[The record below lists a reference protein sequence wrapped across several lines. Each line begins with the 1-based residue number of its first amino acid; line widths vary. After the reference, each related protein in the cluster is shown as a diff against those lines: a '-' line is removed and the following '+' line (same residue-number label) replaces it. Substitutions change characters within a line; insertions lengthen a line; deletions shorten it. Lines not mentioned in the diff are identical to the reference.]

1 MDKIYKPRVVDQLL
15 THKLK
20 GKGAIV
26 IEGPKWCGKTTT
38 AEQIA
43 KSVLYVNSPED
54 IEYYRQ
60 LVKISPK
67 EILKGEKPLL
77 LDEWQNIPSI
87 WDSIRFEIDHSRLMG
102 QFLLTGSAI
111 PADMSEV
118 MHSGTGRFGWLKMRT
133 MSLWESNDSNGEVS
147 LKDLF
152 DNLDIS
158 AQSDTSIEDLAY
170 WACRGGWPIAIDMP
184 KDVALDQAYDYVDAI
199 VNRDIGLSD
208 GKLRDNARVRRL
220 MRSLARNQGS
230 QISFAKISEDLKEN
244 ENTSIHDDTVAAYI
258 RALERIFVIEDVEA
272 WNPNLRSSTAIR
284 TLDTRYFSDP
294 SIATASLGLGPNDLI
309 NDLKTF
315 GFILETLCIRDLR
328 VYAEPLNGKIYHY
341 RDKNGLECD
350 AICHL
355 RDGRYGLIEIKLGG
369 DILIKEGIKN
379 LLKLKNTLDPN
390 KMRQPSFMMIIVGVG
405 KYAYKNE
412 DGIYIVPIS
421 CLRD

>member
-1 MDKIYKPRVVDQLL
+1 MDNTYKPRVVDQILSR
-15 THKLK
+15 KLK

-38 AEQIA
+38 AEQTA
-43 KSVLYVNSPED
+43 KSVIYINSPEE
-54 IEYYRQ
+54 INYYRQ

-87 WDSIRFEIDHSRLMG
+87 WDSIRFEIDHTKLMG
-102 QFLLTGSAI
+102 QFILTGSAL
-111 PADMSEV
+111 PTDMTEV
-118 MHSGTGRFGWLKMRT
+118 MHSGTGRFGWLRMRT

-147 LKDLF
+147 LRNLF
-152 DNLDIS
+152 EGYEIS
-158 AQSDTSIEDLAY
+158 AQTDTSIEDLAY
-170 WACRGGWPIAIDMP
+170 WVCRGGWPMAIDMP
-184 KDVALDQAYDYVDAI
+184 KEIALDQAFDYVDAI

-208 GKLRDNARVRRL
+208 GKIRDNARVRRL
-220 MRSLARNQGS
+220 MRSLARHQGS

-244 ENTSIHDDTVAAYI
+244 ENTTIHDDTVASYI
-258 RALERIFVIEDVEA
+258 RALERIFVTEDVEA

-284 TLDTRYFSDP
+284 SLDTRYFSDP
-294 SIATASLGLGPNDLI
+294 SIATASLGLGPKDLI

-328 VYAEPLNGKIYHY
+328 VYAEPMNGKIYHY

-369 DILIKEGIKN
+369 EVLIKEGIKN
-379 LLKLKNTLDPN
+379 LLKLKSSLDLT
-390 KMRQPSFMMIIVGVG
+390 KMPSPSFLMVLVGVG

-412 DGIYIVPIS
+412 DGIYIVPVS
-421 CLRD
+421 CLKD

>member
-1 MDKIYKPRVVDQLL
+1 MYKPRVIDQVLS
-15 THKLK
+15 HKLK

-43 KSVLYVNSPED
+43 KSVIYVNNPEE
-54 IEYYRQ
+54 INYYRQ

-87 WDSIRFEIDHSRLMG
+87 WDSIRFEIDHTRLMG
-102 QFLLTGSAI
+102 QFILTGSAI

-118 MHSGTGRFGWLKMRT
+118 IHSGTGRFGWLKMRT

-147 LKDLF
+147 LRNLF
-152 DNLDIS
+152 DGLEIS
-158 AQSDTSIEDLAY
+158 AQTDKSIEDLAY
-170 WACRGGWPIAIDMP
+170 FVCRGGWPVAIDMP
-184 KDVALDQAYDYVDAI
+184 REIALDQAFDYVDAI
-199 VNRDIGLSD
+199 INRDIGLSD
-208 GKLRDNARVRRL
+208 GKIRDNARVRRL
-220 MRSLARNQGS
+220 MRSLARHQGS
-230 QISFAKISEDLKEN
+230 QISFAKIREDLKEN
-244 ENTSIHDDTVAAYI
+244 ENTTVHDDTVASYI

-294 SIATASLGLGPNDLI
+294 SIATASLGLGPKDLI

-369 DILIKEGIKN
+369 DVLINEGIKN
-379 LLKLKNTLDPN
+379 LLKLKSSLDLT
-390 KMRQPSFMMIIVGVG
+390 KMPQPSFMMILVGVG

-412 DGIYIVPIS
+412 DGIYIVPITT
-421 CLRD
+421 LKD

>member
-1 MDKIYKPRVVDQLL
+1 METAYRPRIVDHILS
-15 THKLK
+15 HKLK

-38 AEQIA
+38 AEQLA
-43 KSVLYVNSPED
+43 KSIIYVNSPEE
-54 IEYYRQ
+54 INYYRQ

-87 WDSIRFEIDHSRLMG
+87 WDSIRFDIDHTRLLG
-102 QFLLTGSAI
+102 QFILTGSSI

-133 MSLWESNDSNGEVS
+133 MSLWESNDSNGMVS
-147 LKDLF
+147 LRDLF
-152 DNLDIS
+152 DGFEIS
-158 AQSDTSIEDLAY
+158 AKTEKTIEDIAY
-170 WACRGGWPIAIDMP
+170 VTCRGGWPVTVDMP
-184 KDVALDQAYDYVDAI
+184 KEIALDQAFDYVDAI

-208 GKLRDNARVRRL
+208 GKIRDNARVRRL
-220 MRSLARNQGS
+220 MRSLARHQGS
-230 QISFAKISEDLKEN
+230 QISFAKISSDLHEN
-244 ENTSIHDDTVAAYI
+244 ENTNIHDDTVATYI

-294 SIATASLGLGPNDLI
+294 SIATASLGLGPKDLI
-309 NDLKTF
+309 NDLNTF

-328 VYAEPLNGKIYHY
+328 IYADPLNGKIYHY
-341 RDKNGLECD
+341 RDRNGLECD

-369 DILIKEGIKN
+369 DTLIREGVKN
-379 LLKLKNTLDPN
+379 LLKLKSNLDYN
-390 KMRQPSFMMIIVGVG
+390 KMPQPSFLMIIVGVG

-412 DGIYIVPIS
+412 EGIYIVPIS

>member
-1 MDKIYKPRVVDQLL
+1 MIYKPRVVDQILSR
-15 THKLK
+15 KLK

-26 IEGPKWCGKTTT
+26 IEGPKWCGKSTT

-43 KSVLYVNSPED
+43 KSVIYINSPEE
-54 IEYYRQ
+54 INYYRQ

-67 EILKGEKPLL
+67 DILKGEKPLL

-87 WDSIRFEIDHSRLMG
+87 WDSIRFEIDHSGLMG
-102 QFLLTGSAI
+102 QFILTGSAI
-111 PADMSEV
+111 PVDMSGV

-133 MSLWESNDSNGEVS
+133 MSLWESNDSNGGVS
-147 LKDLF
+147 LQNLF
-152 DNLDIS
+152 DGMEIS
-158 AQSDTSIEDLAY
+158 AQTDASIEDLAY
-170 WACRGGWPIAIDMP
+170 WACRGGWPVAIDLP
-184 KDVALDQAYDYVDAI
+184 KEIALDQAFDYVDAI

-208 GKLRDNARVRRL
+208 GRIRDNSRVRRL
-220 MRSLARNQGS
+220 MRSLARHQGS

-244 ENTSIHDDTVAAYI
+244 ENTTIHDDTVASYI

-294 SIATASLGLGPNDLI
+294 SIATASLGLGPKDLI
-309 NDLKTF
+309 NDLNTF

-369 DILIKEGIKN
+369 ETLINEGIKN
-379 LLKLKNTLDPN
+379 LLKLKNGLDFT
-390 KMRQPSFMMIIVGVG
+390 KMSPPSFMMVIVGVG

-412 DGIYIVPIS
+412 DGIYVVPIS
-421 CLRD
+421 CLKN

>member
-1 MDKIYKPRVVDQLL
+1 MDNTYKPRVVDQLL
-15 THKLK
+15 AHKLK

-43 KSVLYVNSPED
+43 KSIIYINSPEE
-54 IEYYRQ
+54 INYYRE
-60 LVKISPK
+60 LVQISPR
-67 EILKGEKPLL
+67 EILTGEKPLL
-77 LDEWQNIPSI
+77 LDEWQNIPRI

-102 QFLLTGSAI
+102 QFLLTGSSI

-118 MHSGTGRFGWLKMRT
+118 LHSGTGRFGWLKMRT

-147 LKDLF
+147 LRNLF
-152 DNLDIS
+152 ENIDIS
-158 AQSDTSIEDLAY
+158 AKTNTSIEELAY
-170 WACRGGWPIAIDMP
+170 LTCRGGWPLAVDMP
-184 KDVALDQAYDYVDAI
+184 KEVALDQAFDYLDAI

-208 GKLRDNARVRRL
+208 GKIRDNARVRRL
-220 MRSLARNQGS
+220 MRSLARHQGS
-230 QISFAKISEDLKEN
+230 QISFAKISEDLKQN
-244 ENTSIHDDTVAAYI
+244 ENTLIHDDTVASYI

-294 SIATASLGLGPNDLI
+294 SIATASLGLGPKDLI

-328 VYAEPLNGKIYHY
+328 VYAEPLNGRIYHY

-355 RDGRYGLIEIKLGG
+355 RDGRYGLIEFKLGG
-369 DILIKEGIKN
+369 DSLIKEGVKN
-379 LLKLKNTLDPN
+379 LLKLKTSLDLTRMP
-390 KMRQPSFMMIIVGVG
+390 KPSFMMVIVGVG

-421 CLRD
+421 CLKD

>member
-1 MDKIYKPRVVDQLL
+1 METAYRPRIVDHILS
-15 THKLK
+15 HKLK

-38 AEQIA
+38 AEQLA
-43 KSVLYVNSPED
+43 KSIIYVNSPEE
-54 IEYYRQ
+54 INYYRQ
-60 LVKISPK
+60 LVKISPQ

-87 WDSIRFEIDHSRLMG
+87 WDSIRFDIDHTRLLG
-102 QFLLTGSAI
+102 QFILTGSSI

-133 MSLWESNDSNGEVS
+133 MSLWESNDSNGKVS
-147 LKDLF
+147 LRNLF
-152 DNLDIS
+152 DGFEIS
-158 AQSDTSIEDLAY
+158 AKTEKSIEDIAY
-170 WACRGGWPIAIDMP
+170 VTCRGGWPATVDMP
-184 KDVALDQAYDYVDAI
+184 KEIALDQAFDYVDAI

-208 GKLRDNARVRRL
+208 GKIRDNARVRRL
-220 MRSLARNQGS
+220 MRSLARHQGS
-230 QISFAKISEDLKEN
+230 QISFAKISSDLHEN
-244 ENTSIHDDTVAAYI
+244 ENTNIHDDTVATYI

-284 TLDTRYFSDP
+284 ALDTRYFSDP
-294 SIATASLGLGPNDLI
+294 SIATASLGLGPKDLI
-309 NDLKTF
+309 NDLNTF

-328 VYAEPLNGKIYHY
+328 IYAEPLNGKIYHY

-369 DILIKEGIKN
+369 DTLIREGIKN
-379 LLKLKNTLDPN
+379 LLKLKSNLDYT
-390 KMRQPSFMMIIVGVG
+390 KMPQPSFLMIIVGVG

-412 DGIYIVPIS
+412 EGIYIVPIS
-421 CLRD
+421 CLKD

>member
-1 MDKIYKPRVVDQLL
+1 MDNEYRPRVVDQVLA
-15 THKLK
+15 HKLK
-20 GKGAIV
+20 GKGAVV

-43 KSVLYVNSPED
+43 KSIIYVNNPEE
-54 IEYYRQ
+54 INYYRQ
-60 LVKISPK
+60 LVRVSPK

-87 WDSIRFEIDHSRLMG
+87 WDSIRFEIDHTKSRGL
-102 QFLLTGSAI
+102 FILTGSAI
-111 PADMSEV
+111 PAYMDEV
-118 MHSGTGRFGWLKMRT
+118 MHSGTGRFGWLKMHT

-147 LKDLF
+147 LRSLF
-152 DNLDIS
+152 DNEELS
-158 AQSDTSIEDLAY
+158 AQTNKSIEDLAY
-170 WACRGGWPIAIDMP
+170 VICRGGWPVCVDLP
-184 KDVALDQAYDYVDAI
+184 KEVALDQAFDYVDAI

-208 GKLRDNARVRRL
+208 GKIRDASRVRRL
-220 MRSLARNQGS
+220 MRSLARHQGS
-230 QISFAKISEDLKEN
+230 QISFAKISEDLKQN
-244 ENTSIHDDTVAAYI
+244 ENTAIHDDTVASYI
-258 RALERIFVIEDVEA
+258 RALERIFVVEDVEA

-369 DILIKEGIKN
+369 DTLIEEGINN
-379 LLKLKNTLDPN
+379 LLKLKSGLDFN
-390 KMRQPSFMMIIVGVG
+390 KMPQPSFMMVLTGVG

-412 DGIYIVPIS
+412 EGIYIVPIMT
-421 CLRD
+421 LRD

>member
-1 MDKIYKPRVVDQLL
+1 MDNSYKPRVIDKVLN
-15 THKLK
+15 HKLR

-38 AEQIA
+38 AEQFA
-43 KSVLYVNSPED
+43 KNIIYINSPEE
-54 IEYYRQ
+54 INYYKQ

-87 WDSIRFEIDHSRLMG
+87 WDSIRFEIDHTKQMG
-102 QFLLTGSAI
+102 QFILTGSSI
-111 PADMSEV
+111 PVDMSEV

-133 MSLWESNDSNGEVS
+133 MSLWESGDSNGMIS
-147 LKDLF
+147 LKTIF
-152 DNLDIS
+152 DNEEIT
-158 AQSDTSIEDLAY
+158 AQSDKTIEDIAY
-170 WACRGGWPIAIDMP
+170 VTCRGGWPVAVDLP
-184 KDVALDQAYDYVDAI
+184 REVALDQAFDYVDAI

-208 GKLRDNARVRRL
+208 GKIRDNTRVRRL
-220 MRSLARNQGS
+220 MRSLARHQGG
-230 QISFAKISEDLKEN
+230 QVSFAKISEDLKEN
-244 ENTSIHDDTVAAYI
+244 EKTAIHDDTVASYI

-294 SIATASLGLGPNDLI
+294 SIATASLGLGPQDLI
-309 NDLKTF
+309 KDLKTF
-315 GFILETLCIRDLR
+315 GFIFETLCIRDLR

-369 DILIKEGIKN
+369 ELLINEGIKN
-379 LLKLKNTLDPN
+379 LLKLKSGLDFK
-390 KMRQPSFMMIIVGVG
+390 KMPQPSFMMIIVGVG

-421 CLRD
+421 CLKD

>member
-1 MDKIYKPRVVDQLL
+1 MDTIYKPRVVDQLL
-15 THKLK
+15 KHRLK

-43 KSVLYVNSPED
+43 KSVIYVNSPEEID
-54 IEYYRQ
+54 YYRQ

-87 WDSIRFEIDHSRLMG
+87 WDSIRFEIDHTRLMG
-102 QFLLTGSAI
+102 QFILTGSAI

-118 MHSGTGRFGWLKMRT
+118 LHSGTGRFGWLKMRT

-147 LKDLF
+147 LRNLF
-152 DNLDIS
+152 EGLEIS
-158 AQSDTSIEDLAY
+158 SQTDAKIEDLAF
-170 WACRGGWPIAIDMP
+170 WACRGGWPLAVDMP
-184 KDVALDQAYDYVDAI
+184 ESLALDQAFDYVDAI

-208 GKLRDNARVRRL
+208 SKLRDSRRVRRL
-220 MRSLARNQGS
+220 MRSLARHQGA

-244 ENTSIHDDTVAAYI
+244 ENTTIHDDTVASYI

-294 SIATASLGLGPNDLI
+294 SIATAALELGPKDLI
-309 NDLKTF
+309 KDLKTF

-328 VYAEPLNGKIYHY
+328 IYAEPLNGKIYHY

-369 DILIKEGIKN
+369 DTLIKEGINN
-379 LLKLKNTLDPN
+379 LLKLKSSLDFNRMNP
-390 KMRQPSFMMIIVGVG
+390 PSFMMIIVGVG
-405 KYAYKNE
+405 RYAFKNE